1 MNSRNEVK
9 IQEHSNGELH
19 IERKEIIVTSEKCI
33 MDLLNEGNN
42 LRKVAETNMNVQS
55 SRSHTI
61 FSIMIESDEMNA
73 SPENDEESATVVSML
88 NLVDLAGSERADATG
103 ATGNR
108 LKEGSHIN
116 KSLLALS
123 LVINKLSEGQEQYI
137 NYRDSKLTRIL
148 QLSLGGN
155 AMTAIICTVT
165 PAAVDE
171 TNYTLGFV

>member
-9 IQEHSNGELH
+9 IQEQANGELH
-19 IERKEIIVTSEKCI
+19 IERKEMIVTSEKCI

-73 SPENDEESATVVSML
+73 LENEEESATVVSML

-108 LKEGSHIN
+108 FKEGSHIN
-116 KSLLALS
+116 KSLLSLS
-123 LVINKLSEGQEQYI
+123 LVINKLSEGQDQHIKY
-137 NYRDSKLTRIL
+137 D
-148 QLSLGGN
+148 Q
-155 AMTAIICTVT
+155 
-165 PAAVDE
+165 
-171 TNYTLGFV
+171 